1 MRRHSRPRWINKGE
15 RSHPYRHFP
24 QCVHFPDC
32 VGCQLIARAYPEQ
45 LTIKRRLLTEA
56 MSVHPSLAYLPT
68 PPVIP
73 SPRRL
78 HYRAR
83 VKLVVGRGKSQILT
97 GLYMPGTH
105 RVADISSCPV
115 HPDAVNRVL
124 QFLKKNLNTF
134 KILPYDAGSGEGQL
148 RYLDFRYSFW
158 RKEITLTLVT
168 KHAAFPQGR
177 SLARALMT
185 RFPLITGVLQNINEE
200 EGNVIWGKDF
210 RTLAGNEAV
219 IERIGPYKLKYP
231 AGVFSQANPATAQKL
246 YERVCEMA
254 ALTGKENVLD
264 LYCGV
269 GPISLYLAASAR
281 MVWGI
286 DESRMATA
294 AAKQNAKLNGLGN
307 CHFLAGDVTETIAA
321 AKAGLDRID
330 VVVVNPPRKGIQP
343 EAFGPLLALAA
354 PTLLYVSCNPVTLAR
369 DLVRLSR
376 EGYQTKVI
384 EAFDMFPQTTE
395 LETAALLKKSAPAQS
410 S

>member
-1 MRRHSRPRWINKGE
+1 MRRDSHPHWINKRE
-15 RSHPYRHFP
+15 RPRPYRHLP

-32 VGCQLIARAYPEQ
+32 AGCQLIARSYPEQ

-56 MSVHPSLAYLPT
+56 ISVHPSLAHLRA

-83 VKLVVGRGKSQILT
+83 VKLVVGHGKGQILT
-97 GLYMPGTH
+97 GLYVPGTH
-105 RVADISSCPV
+105 RIADISSCPV
-115 HPDAVNRVL
+115 HPDAVNRVV
-124 QFLKKNLNTF
+124 QFLKKNLNAF
-134 KILPYDAGSGEGQL
+134 KILPYDARSDEGQL
-148 RYLDFRYSFW
+148 RYMDFRYSFW
-158 RKEITLTLVT
+158 RKEIALTLVT

-177 SLARALMT
+177 SLAQALSA
-185 RFPLITGVLQNINEE
+185 RFPFITGVFQNINEE
-200 EGNVIWGKDF
+200 AGNVIWGKDF
-210 RTLAGNEAV
+210 RALAGNGAL
-219 IERIGPYKLKYP
+219 IERIGPHKLKYP

-254 ALTGKENVLD
+254 ALSGKENVLD

-294 AAKQNAKLNGLGN
+294 AAKQNAKLNGFGN
-307 CHFLAGDVTETIAA
+307 CHFLAGNVAETIAA
-321 AKAGLDRID
+321 AKRELDRID

-343 EAFGPLLALAA
+343 DAFGPLLALAA

-369 DLVRLSR
+369 DLVRLGR
-376 EGYQTKVI
+376 EGYQTEVI

-395 LETAALLKKSAPAQS
+395 VETAALLKRPVPGQS